1 MISSDLAEWL
11 QSLRLD
17 FASPIAFLQSV
28 WAWLADA
35 PVGVLVMAA
44 AIAVALLALTRRSGA
59 AALIVLGALGL
70 IGWIS
75 LSL

>member
-11 QSLRLD
+11 RSLRLD

-28 WAWLADA
+28 WAWLADV
-35 PVGVLVMAA
+35 PVGVLVTVAA
-44 AIAVALLALTRRSGA
+44 LAVALLALTRRSGA

-70 IGWIS
+70 MGWIS